1 MFWGI
6 LTLSFLAL
14 LLIIKMLT
22 VLEVRAQDVQ
32 YRTNTKK
39 IQDLQEDLDT
49 SRRKYLIAVKAEG
62 VAKHRLSQL
71 KTRFANLKQHFEQ
84 IQIST
89 ANQEERRQKEL
100 ELTLKRVVMEALGG
114 PTARRDSHFKR
125 VTKAIK
131 QLIDLN
137 KKNNSEEVIEA
148 VQQKLVEM
156 SEDGS
161 LEASGRPKNGQA
173 EGVESEAAG

>member
-22 VLEVRAQDVQ
+22 VLEVRAQDVE
-32 YRTNTKK
+32 YRNNNKK
-39 IQDLQEDLDT
+39 IQDSQEDLET
-49 SRRKYLIAVKAEG
+49 SRHKYVIAVKAEG
-62 VAKHRLSQL
+62 VAKNRLSQL
-71 KTRFANLKQHFEQ
+71 KTRHANLKQHFEQ

-100 ELTLKRVVMEALGG
+100 ELTLERVVMEALGG

-131 QLIDLN
+131 QLIDLD

-148 VQQKLVEM
+148 VQEKLVEM
-156 SEDGS
+156 TKNGS
-161 LEASGRPKNGQA
+161 LDASDRPTT
-173 EGVESEAAG
+173 EGVESEATS

>member
-84 IQIST
+84 VQIST

-100 ELTLKRVVMEALGG
+100 ELTLERVVM
-114 PTARRDSHFKR
+114 
-125 VTKAIK
+125 
-131 QLIDLN
+131 
-137 KKNNSEEVIEA
+137 EA

>member
-100 ELTLKRVVMEALGG
+100 ELTLERVVMEAVQ
-114 PTARRDSHFKR
+114 RM
-125 VTKAIK
+125 
-131 QLIDLN
+131 
-137 KKNNSEEVIEA
+137 EA

-173 EGVESEAAG
+173 EGVEREAAG